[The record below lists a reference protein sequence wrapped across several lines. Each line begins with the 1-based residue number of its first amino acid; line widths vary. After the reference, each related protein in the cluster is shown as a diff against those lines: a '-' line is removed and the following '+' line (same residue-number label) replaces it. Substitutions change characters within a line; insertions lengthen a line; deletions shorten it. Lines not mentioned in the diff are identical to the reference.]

1 MLKSRRGSNIWV
13 TFVVCSLLYCERF
26 FSGYS
31 APGTPVLASPQKPPF
46 RNSNS
51 SRNHQVEEE
60 PLSGCATSK
69 SLFRILTFNH
79 LFTFFI
85 YIPYAA
91 PLHFWCRTLLYE
103 HLEKGQSYHGPRWFK
118 PLQGR
123 HGSLRMEKRVT
134 NLCVFTIPYPTS
146 YKANLASKTVEQ
158 KWHITSVNIF
168 WIVYPNNVIC
178 CFINLTVHQ

>member
-85 YIPYAA
+85 YKVYAA

-158 KWHITSVNIF
+158 KWHITNVNIF
-168 WIVYPNNVIC
+168 WIFYPNMWSAV
-178 CFINLTVHQ
+178 L

>member
-31 APGTPVLASPQKPPF
+31 APGTPVLASPQKPPL

-69 SLFRILTFNH
+69 SLFRILT
-79 LFTFFI
+79 LIIYSLYLFI
-85 YIPYAA
+85 YRTRLLSI
-91 PLHFWCRTLLYE
+91 LWSRTLLYQ

-118 PLQGR
+118 TLQGR

>member
-1 MLKSRRGSNIWV
+1 MWV

-69 SLFRILTFNH
+69 SLFRILT
-79 LFTFFI
+79 LIIYSLYLFI
-85 YIPYAA
+85 YRTRLLSI
-91 PLHFWCRTLLYE
+91 LWSRTLLYQ
-103 HLEKGQSYHGPRWFK
+103 HLEKAQSYHGPRWFK

-158 KWHITSVNIF
+158 KWHITNVNIF
-168 WIVYPNNVIC
+168 WICYPNMWSAV
-178 CFINLTVHQ
+178 L